1 MKLFVIVRAAPSGQF
16 TAQVPGISELEA
28 TATTKEEAIHAV
40 RNLLSEWLASG
51 QLVAIEVPGENPWL
65 KWAGHIDPN
74 DHGEQEYLE
83 ELERFRREDRER
95 TLREYDQECSDS
107 SSTPTT

>member
-28 TATTKEEAIHAV
+28 TATTKEEAIQAV
-40 RNLLSEWLASG
+40 RKLLSEWLASG
-51 QLVAIEVPGENPWL
+51 QLVPVELPVENPWL
-65 KWAGHIDPN
+65 KFAGWAKDDP
-74 DHGEQEYLE
+74 DYEMYLE
-83 ELERFRREDRER
+83 ELARAKKEDLER